1 MGTRI
6 EYAENISLNH
16 KIFSPSPLLG
26 KLPTYLRI
34 TTFVPI
40 AAQLYNFLACLTGR
54 FTQPWLTGVPN
65 LRCQ

>member
-40 AAQLYNFLACLTGR
+40 AAQLYNFLACLTGYS
-54 FTQPWLTGVPN
+54 
-65 LRCQ
+65 